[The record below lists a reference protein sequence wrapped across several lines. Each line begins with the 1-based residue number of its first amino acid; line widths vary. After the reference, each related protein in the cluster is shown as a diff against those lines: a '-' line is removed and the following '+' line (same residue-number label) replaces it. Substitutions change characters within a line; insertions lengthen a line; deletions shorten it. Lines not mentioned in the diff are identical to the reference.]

1 MSIGQ
6 FFDLCLTLTHKQTYT
21 DADVDIVTHL
31 GPVVSSLF
39 WFLMSHLSFRQKS
52 RVSNTPLHNYSYV
65 YHTLFIVD
73 MDWIR
78 VIAHLFR

>member
-6 FFDLCLTLTHKQTYT
+6 FLDLCLTHTHKHALKQTYT
-21 DADVDIVTHL
+21 DVDVGIVTHL
-31 GPVVSSLF
+31 GPVMSSLV
-39 WFLMSHLSFRQKS
+39 WFLMSHLSF
-52 RVSNTPLHNYSYV
+52 NTPLHNYSYV

-78 VIAHLFR
+78 AIAHLFR